1 MAQLRPGGITLNATH
16 DSSAVLA
23 LRRLML
29 TALAVAAL
37 TPRPSWAQSAA
48 TWPQRP
54 IRLLVGWPPGGSAD
68 VVARLLAEPL
78 SRHLKQPVI
87 VENRPGAS
95 GRIAAQQ
102 VAHAD
107 ADGYTLLFAAP
118 SELTIS
124 AATTLSLPYDVQQS
138 FLPVT
143 QVVSGAFM
151 LVVDPRFA
159 AGNVAELVAH
169 GRAQPGRLNY
179 ASYGNNTTNHIY
191 GAQFSAA
198 TGIEAVHVPYKGG
211 SPAWN
216 DLMAGQVQFM
226 FDNAAVVM
234 PLVRAGKMK
243 ALAVLS
249 HGRMKLAPAVPTL
262 SEAGYPGIGMR
273 SWLGLLAPARTPRA
287 VVDTLQ
293 DAVASVLAVPEF
305 ARMLEE
311 RGMPANPSSP
321 ADFSRTLQT
330 ETATLRQL
338 VQRLALK
345 LE

>member
-1 MAQLRPGGITLNATH
+1 MQTPDRIVEQSFRPLRRQLLA
-16 DSSAVLA
+16 ALA
-23 LRRLML
+23 LSP
-29 TALAVAAL
+29 LAAF
-37 TPRPSWAQSAA
+37 AQQPPGR
-48 TWPQRP
+48 WPERA

-78 SRHLKQPVI
+78 GRRLGQPVV

-102 VAHAD
+102 VAQAQP
-107 ADGYTLLFAAP
+107 DGYTLLFGAP

-124 AATTLSLPYDVQQS
+124 AATVRTLPYDLQRS
-138 FLPVT
+138 FQPVT

-151 LVVDPRFA
+151 LVADPKFD
-159 AGNVAELVAH
+159 AGSVEALVAY
-169 GRAQPGRLNY
+169 GRAHPGRLNF
-179 ASYGNNTTNHIY
+179 ASFGNNTTNHIY
-191 GAQFSAA
+191 GAQFCDAA
-198 TGIEAVHVPYKGG
+198 GIEALHVPYKGG
-211 SPAWN
+211 APAWN

-249 HGRMKLAPAVPTL
+249 PERIRLAPDVPTMA
-262 SEAGYPGIGMR
+262 EAGYPDIGMR
-273 SWLGLLAPARTPRA
+273 SWLGLLAPAGTPAA
-287 VVDTLQ
+287 VVGRLQ
-293 DAVASVLAVPEF
+293 AEVAAVLTAPEF
-305 ARMLEE
+305 ARTLEE
-311 RGMPANPSSP
+311 RGMPANPSTP
-321 ADFSRTLQT
+321 AAFARVLQT

-338 VQRLALK
+338 VQRLGLQ